1 MNILFLGD
9 IMGRSGRDA
18 LAEHLPNLR
27 KNLKLDFVIVNAEN
41 AGARPAGYLKDLDA
55 VQASAYST

>member
-1 MNILFLGD
+1 MLLKT
-9 IMGRSGRDA
+9 SGGGCIGV
-18 LAEHLPNLR
+18 E
-27 KNLKLDFVIVNAEN
+27 IVNAEN